1 MKRQIWLVTGATG
14 LVGNA
19 LCKALLAQ
27 GHEVRAL
34 GRGSAHPRGT
44 HPFTWDLK
52 SGKFPDEALEGVDVV
67 VHLAAASV
75 GQRWTKKHKEAILNS
90 RVQST
95 SLLKAHLLEAGFAGT
110 WIQASAIGIYGNH
123 SAPCDENTP
132 MGTGFLAEVAQAW
145 EQTSLAVDVTPSYR
159 LVRMRLGLVLS
170 PNGGTLDKLLPIYK
184 LGLGAP
190 LGSGTQPMG
199 WIHIDD
205 VVQFILWA
213 ASNAKAHGAF
223 NVVAPEAVSNKQFS
237 ECLAKSMN
245 RPHWAPAVPAIAL
258 KLAMGSMSSLLLEG
272 QNATPSKI
280 QQGGFAWQH
289 PTLSEALTDCVS

>member
-14 LVGNA
+14 LVGTA
-19 LCKALLAQ
+19 LCEALLAE

-44 HPFTWDLK
+44 HPFIWDPL
-52 SGKFPDEALEGVDVV
+52 SGKFPDEALQGVGVV

-75 GQRWTKKHKEAILNS
+75 GQRWTAKHKAAILNS

-95 SLLKAHLLEAGFAGT
+95 SLLKTHLLKAGFAGT

-123 SAPCDENTP
+123 PAPCDENTSA
-132 MGTGFLAEVAQAW
+132 GTGFLAEVARAW
-145 EQTSLAVDVTPSYR
+145 ELASLAEHVTPLYR
-159 LVRMRLGLVLS
+159 LVHMRLGLVLS

-190 LGSGTQPMG
+190 LGSGSQPMG

-205 VVQFILWA
+205 VVQFILYA
-213 ASNAKAHGAF
+213 ASNEKAHGAF
-223 NVVAPEAVSNKQFS
+223 NVVAPEAASNKRFS
-237 ECLAKSMN
+237 KCLATSLN
-245 RPHWAPAVPAIAL
+245 RPHWAPAVPAFAL

-272 QNATPSKI
+272 QNATPSKL
-280 QQGGFAWQH
+280 QQGGFAWLH
-289 PTLSEALTDCVS
+289 PTLSEALTNCAR

>member
-14 LVGNA
+14 LVGTE
-19 LCKALLAQ
+19 LCEALLAE

-34 GRGSAHPRGT
+34 GRGSAHPQGT
-44 HPFTWDLK
+44 HPFTWNLQ
-52 SGKFPDEALEGVDVV
+52 SGKFPEEALEGVDVV

-75 GQRWTKKHKEAILNS
+75 GQRWTEKHKAAILNS

-95 SLLKAHLLEAGFAGT
+95 SLLKAHLLKAGFAGT

-123 SAPCDENTP
+123 SAPCDENTSA
-132 MGTGFLAEVAQAW
+132 GTGFLAEVAQAW
-145 EQTSLAVDVTPSYR
+145 EQASLTEHVTPAYR
-159 LVRMRLGLVLS
+159 LVGMRLGLVLS

-190 LGSGTQPMG
+190 LGSGKQPMG

-213 ASNAKAHGAF
+213 ASTEKAHGAF
-223 NVVAPEAVSNKQFS
+223 NVVAPEAASNKQFS
-237 ECLAKSMN
+237 MYLASSLN
-245 RPHWAPAVPAIAL
+245 RPHWAPAVPAFAL

-272 QNATPSKI
+272 QNATPSKL
-280 QQGGFAWQH
+280 QQAGFEWQH
-289 PTLSEALTDCVS
+289 PTLSAALTDCVS

>member
-1 MKRQIWLVTGATG
+1 M
-14 LVGNA
+14 VGNA
-19 LCKALLAQ
+19 LCEALLTE

-44 HPFTWDLK
+44 LPYTWDLK

-75 GQRWTKKHKEAILNS
+75 GQRWTEKYKEAILNS
-90 RVQST
+90 RIQST
-95 SLLKAHLLEAGFAGT
+95 SLLKTHLLEAGFAGT

-123 SAPCDENTP
+123 PATCDENTP
-132 MGTGFLAEVAQAW
+132 KGTGFLAEVAQAW
-145 EQTSLAVDVTPSYR
+145 EQASLAVDVTPSYR

-170 PNGGTLDKLLPIYK
+170 PIGGTLDKLLPIYK

-223 NVVAPEAVSNKQFS
+223 NVVAPEAASNKQFS
-237 ECLAKSMN
+237 KCLATSVN

-272 QNATPSKI
+272 QNATPSKL
-280 QQGGFAWQH
+280 QQEGFAWQH
-289 PTLSEALTDCVS
+289 PTLSEALTNCVS